1 MNQVTKPMYS
11 DEVLKIFR
19 SNLPKEELIEKISDY
34 HMGDIA
40 DAFEKMTPEER
51 KSLYPVLGVEM
62 VAEIFSYIEDSEE
75 YIKEINSDKVANL
88 ISEMDSDDAVDIL
101 EKLSDAD
108 RKRIVALLDNDAK
121 QDVSMILSYE
131 DDEIGSEMTTNYIVV
146 KKNLTI
152 KEATH
157 QLITQAG
164 ENDNINTI
172 YVVDDKDSFY
182 GAIDLK
188 DLIVAREYQSLDELI
203 IKSYP
208 YVKANEEI
216 ADCIEQLKDYAEDSI
231 PVLDDNKHILG
242 VITAHD
248 IVEVVDEELGEDYA
262 KLGGL
267 TAEEDLNETTFQST
281 KKRLPWLIILLFL
294 GMGVSSVVGMFET
307 VVAVIPIV
315 ICFQSLILDMAGNV
329 GTQSLAV
336 TIRVLMDENLKA
348 SDKVKLMFKE
358 VRVGFSNGFLL
369 GTMSFIF
376 VGLYIFLFKG
386 NTFGYSF
393 LVSGCVGFS
402 LLASMVISSLVGTL
416 VPMFFSKIKVD
427 PAVASGPLITTINDL
442 VAVVTYY
449 GMVWIFLIDI
459 FKLA

>member
-101 EKLSDAD
+101 EKLSDTD

-164 ENDNINTI
+164 DNDNINTI
-172 YVVDDKDSFY
+172 YVIDDKDSFY

-208 YVKANEEI
+208 YVKANEKI
-216 ADCIEQLKDYAEDSI
+216 VDCIEQLKDYAEDSI

-267 TAEEDLNETTFQST
+267 TAEEDLNETTLQST

-358 VRVGFSNGFLL
+358 VRVGFSNGLLL